1 MKIYFRFTAVCFT
14 LLIAACS
21 PHPASGVWKTTHDNA
36 YGISRLTMSFD
47 GRAKFVSTKL
57 NDATWHCFWSASG
70 DKQADLDCNPSTEKE
85 SKSLFVLKVTSPGE
99 AELFHD
105 LTRVGIFHLQ
115 NENPV
120 IKE

>member
-1 MKIYFRFTAVCFT
+1 MKLFFILTTACFT

-21 PHPASGVWKTTHDNA
+21 PHPASGVWKTTQDNA
-36 YGISRLTMSFD
+36 YGISELIMSFD
-47 GRAKFVSTKL
+47 GRAKFVTSKR
-57 NDATWHCFWSASG
+57 NDATWHCFWSASAE
-70 DKQADLDCNPSTEKE
+70 KQADMDCNPSTEKE
-85 SKSLFVLKVTSPGE
+85 TKSLFVLKVTNPGE

-105 LTRVGIFHLQ
+105 SILVGIFHLH